1 MTKSKSKFLNG
12 TVTLTSAIF
21 FFLLVSFLM
30 NLRVVLILRVPPS
43 DLMRPPLDHIKHVEL
58 EKCCGRISNVVGVI
72 TLENNFNG
80 VGR

>member
-1 MTKSKSKFLNG
+1 MTKSKSKLLNG

-43 DLMRPPLDHIKHVEL
+43 DLMRPSLDHIKHVEL
-58 EKCCGRISNVVGVI
+58 KKCCGRISNVVGVI
-72 TLENNFNG
+72 TLENNF
-80 VGR
+80 

>member
-1 MTKSKSKFLNG
+1 MTKSKSKLLNG

-43 DLMRPPLDHIKHVEL
+43 DLMRPPLDYIKHVEL

-72 TLENNFNG
+72 TLENNF
-80 VGR
+80 